1 MYIDTRDRRAALC
14 GVSKQSP
21 RRLVFY
27 LNKEKVVDWIAQR
40 RRNVN
45 MPNTE
50 EPKRVYLSGPAP
62 RG

>member
-1 MYIDTRDRRAALC
+1 MYIYTRDRRAALC
-14 GVSKQSP
+14 GESKQSA
-21 RRLVFY
+21 RRLDFD
-27 LNKEKVVDWIAQR
+27 LNKGKVADWIALR